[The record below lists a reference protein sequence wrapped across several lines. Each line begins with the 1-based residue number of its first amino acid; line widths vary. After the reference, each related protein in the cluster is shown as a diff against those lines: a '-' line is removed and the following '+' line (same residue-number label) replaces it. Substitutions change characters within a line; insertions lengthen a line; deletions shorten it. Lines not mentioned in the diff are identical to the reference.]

1 MGRYTS
7 DLVPSSSR
15 CVSGIPLTKLVRVSY
30 SPLTA
35 PLAFPLFSNQKQMEK
50 KRLNDPILAT
60 SAPPQLVRPGRA
72 IGKKTKKQSMKYTET
87 DKKAIRKVY
96 QQHADQGRKCIFF
109 TVEERAMLERKMEEE
124 GWTNMAAY
132 IRYVLLGL
140 DVDEGIESIIR
151 SKDSDAIGRIM
162 YHVVQDLTNRY
173 EYYHYRYEKDMHQ
186 LYQEEGVN
194 IKDWASVTNKW
205 HVSML
210 IKLIQAYKLLTKI
223 ALELGLD
230 NLFVEESSIPDIDME
245 AATPEELDAI
255 ARQIMDEQIA
265 QGLPNPFE

>member
-1 MGRYTS
+1 MVHHAIES
-7 DLVPSSSR
+7 VQSR
-15 CVSGIPLTKLVRVSY
+15 CVSGIPLTRSVRVSD
-30 SPLTA
+30 SPLTPP
-35 PLAFPLFSNQKQMEK
+35 PLLFHFFEPKKIEK
-50 KRLNDPILAT
+50 IRLNETILAS

-72 IGKKTKKQSMKYTET
+72 IGKKTKKQSMKYTEI

-96 QQHADQGRKCIFF
+96 QQHADQGRKCFSF
-109 TVEERAMLERKMEEE
+109 TAEEKAMLERKMEEE
-124 GWTNMAAY
+124 GWTNAAAY
-132 IRYVLLGL
+132 IRYVLFGL

-194 IKDWASVTNKW
+194 IKEWASVTNKW

-210 IKLIQAYKLLTKI
+210 VVLTKANKLLKRI

-255 ARQIMDEQIA
+255 ARKIMDEQIA